1 MKKIKLQKN
10 QIEDEK
16 GAVTLF
22 VLATMMFFLVVLIIS
37 YARIRN
43 ELTEQNKK
51 ITTIQKEY
59 NSDDIDERYNEALQ
73 RMNYFNE
80 KND

>member
-10 QIEDEK
+10 QIKDEK

-22 VLATMMFFLVVLIIS
+22 VLATMMFFLVILIIS

-43 ELTEQNKK
+43 EITEQDRK

-73 RMNYFNE
+73 RTNYSNE
-80 KND
+80 EE